1 MGQRR
6 VKMKKK
12 FISAILCAAM
22 TMSLLAGCGS
32 SAGDSSSASTDSTQA
47 GETTEAA
54 DTSAAEETA
63 QVSSDEPCEIY
74 MFISSPEYA
83 DAIGELID
91 AYKEVAP
98 NVTINY
104 ETTQN
109 DYPTLLKAKLNSGE
123 VPDIF
128 SSTSGKEIDVYKEY
142 SYDLAGQPLTETMS
156 DAVAATMQSPADGS
170 GCYGIA
176 IKGNY
181 FGIVYNKAIF
191 EECGIT
197 EFPSTVSAMKDA
209 CEKISAAGY
218 KPFTTGFNE
227 WWVYKHVAQ
236 HFFDAAAANAGI
248 SAAELVSGFENGT
261 AKISDYPELY
271 NNFFDFI
278 DLAVKYGDDKPLET
292 ALDGEES
299 AFGTGK
305 AAMVLGQGAWIEAD
319 VLSIDPDI
327 QIGFNG
333 YPVTEDASQCQV
345 ISGSDQSLHVNKDS
359 AVLQQ
364 TLDFMNWC
372 VTSEEGTKAMGEDM
386 GFTIPFKTA
395 EESTNV
401 FVKQDQA
408 YTESGLTP
416 VSWNFTTM
424 PSEEWKNGLG
434 TALTSY
440 AAGAG
445 EWDDVVSAFVDG
457 WATEKALSE

>member
-1 MGQRR
+1 
-6 VKMKKK
+6 MKKK
-12 FISAILCAAM
+12 LISAILCAAM

-32 SAGDSSSASTDSTQA
+32 SAGDSSSVSTDSTQA
-47 GETTEAA
+47 EETTEAA

-248 SAAELVSGFENGT
+248 SAAELVSGFEMEQPRSQT
-261 AKISDYPELY
+261 I
-271 NNFFDFI
+271 
-278 DLAVKYGDDKPLET
+278 
-292 ALDGEES
+292 
-299 AFGTGK
+299 
-305 AAMVLGQGAWIEAD
+305 
-319 VLSIDPDI
+319 LS
-327 QIGFNG
+327 
-333 YPVTEDASQCQV
+333 
-345 ISGSDQSLHVNKDS
+345 
-359 AVLQQ
+359 
-364 TLDFMNWC
+364 
-372 VTSEEGTKAMGEDM
+372 
-386 GFTIPFKTA
+386 FTI
-395 EESTNV
+395 
-401 FVKQDQA
+401 
-408 YTESGLTP
+408 
-416 VSWNFTTM
+416 
-424 PSEEWKNGLG
+424 
-434 TALTSY
+434 TSSISSI
-440 AAGAG
+440 
-445 EWDDVVSAFVDG
+445 W
-457 WATEKALSE
+457 L